1 MRPLMPDESA
11 MDGRS
16 ELFERPDVEAHFL
29 PDGEIRLTS
38 RSVPSPR
45 ARTTLDWLAHWAVET
60 PDQPFVTE
68 AAGGAGA
75 HSARLALTYAQAW
88 HDAGR
93 IGAGLLATGFRA
105 GDRLLVVAPNGI
117 AHMRIALAAFRA
129 GIVYVPVAPQY
140 VGPGADV
147 KKLAAV
153 LDMIDPVAAFCAGA
167 QSAPHLIGHVPLLEG
182 EAALETLIAQ
192 AQGYADPDI
201 SALDPEGVAKLLLTS
216 GSTGA
221 PKGVP
226 YSHTVMTANTQATLD
241 VWPFLK
247 RHKPI
252 LVDWL
257 PWNHAFGGSNNVHIV
272 LSQGGMLHVDS
283 SRGRPENFARSI
295 EELRTLR
302 PTFHGAVP
310 AGWGALLQVI
320 EADRAFCEAFF
331 SRLDVM
337 FSAGAAMSAD
347 IFERLL
353 RASETVRGYRVPIVT
368 GWGATETGPGAT
380 MVHDINAGPG
390 GIGTPMPG
398 VEIRLMPVGG
408 KHELRVRG
416 PSVMTGYWRRDDLSA
431 NVFDEDGFYC
441 SGDAG
446 KMVDPEHPD
455 LGLMFDGR
463 LVDDFKLA
471 NGSWVNTNR
480 LRLDILRRADG
491 ALRDVVIVGAD
502 RPYVTALCWT
512 DDAACL
518 DDLFAAHNAENHG
531 QTSHIRRFAPLD
543 VPPCAEAGELT
554 MKGEI
559 NRRIFLARRPE
570 IVAALYEEA
579 SVQ

>member
-1 MRPLMPDESA
+1 MQPLMPEESV
-11 MDGRS
+11 MDGRLD
-16 ELFERPDVEAHFL
+16 LFARPDVEARFL

-38 RSVPSPR
+38 RLIPSQR
-45 ARTTLDWLAHWAVET
+45 VRTTLDWLAHWAVKT
-60 PDQPFVTE
+60 PDAPFLTE
-68 AAGGAGA
+68 APAGAGGQE
-75 HSARLALTYAQAW
+75 ARIVLTYAQAW

-93 IGAGLLATGFRA
+93 IGAGLLATGFNR

-117 AHMRIALAAFRA
+117 AHMRVALAALRA
-129 GIVYVPVAPQY
+129 GIIYVPVAPQY

-153 LDMIDPVAAFCAGA
+153 LDMIDAVAAFCTDA
-167 QSAPHLIGHVPLLEG
+167 QSAPNLVGLVPLLEG
-182 EAALETLIAQ
+182 DGALEMLVAQ
-192 AQGYADPDI
+192 AEGYADPDI
-201 SALDPEGVAKLLLTS
+201 SALDPEATAKMLLTS

-272 LSQGGMLHVDS
+272 LSQGGTLHIDS
-283 SRGRPENFARSI
+283 SRGRPENFSRSI
-295 EELRTLR
+295 DELRTLR

-320 EADRAFCEAFF
+320 EADRAFREAFF

-353 RASETVRGYRVPIVT
+353 RASESVRGYPVPIVT

-390 GIGTPMPG
+390 GIGTPMPS
-398 VEIRLMPVGG
+398 VEIRLMPVDG

-416 PSVMTGYWRRDDLSA
+416 PSVMAGYWRRDDLSA
-431 NVFDEDGFYC
+431 NVFDEEGFYC
-441 SGDAG
+441 TGDAG
-446 KMVDPEHPD
+446 QMVDPEHPE

-480 LRLDILRRADG
+480 LRLDILRRANG
-491 ALRDVVIVGAD
+491 AIRDVVIVGAD

-518 DDLFAAHNAENHG
+518 DDLFAAHNDQNRG
-531 QTSHIRRFAPLD
+531 QTAYIRRFAALD
-543 VPPCAEAGELT
+543 VPPSAEAGELT

-559 NRRIFLARRPE
+559 NRKIFLARRPE